1 MFKRAFLFI
10 YLLVFLVMS
19 YPVMSSN
26 LFTEIDQNNNL
37 RLGNDYIVIVVNKD
51 ENGQGRF
58 AIETTGGA
66 PFQDSDDN
74 KPLVY
79 GRPKPWTSYTT
90 IWLNGDYYVF
100 GGETGRRAGAAG
112 KYGKVVQEPHVDN
125 GSIIT
130 KTNIKDI
137 LLVEQILTIV
147 KSSTTGLYDTV
158 QIKYRIENIDNKP
171 HKIGLRIVLDTMLG
185 ENDGAPFRIGND
197 VVTTDTIYYQK
208 QLPQFWQAFDSL
220 SNPSVISQGTFT
232 GPGVTPPDQVK
243 LADWGS
249 MADGVWDFDFNPGEI
264 FLRKGEYEI
273 DSAIAMYWVPEYLQ
287 PGESRSYI
295 TNYGLGGITIVPGLL
310 SLGIT
315 SPAEVIL
322 DSPDKSI
329 PVIAYVENT
338 SEITAKDVRISIDL
352 PATLKTEKIFHNLG
366 DLESGEI
373 AQIIWNVYPSG
384 TDIPARTSYTVKVEA
399 ENTDSNQVI
408 REIKFIG
415 PPDLSAYLQV
425 KEDISV
431 INGRLSPNPFTI
443 EAILINKGGS
453 PLYDTA
459 IELLLPPGLV
469 PAPMEK
475 GVKYPGDIQAGEELV
490 VRWRVEALNI
500 EGQLPVAVFIEAL
513 HGFQDI
519 KTYENLVLPELNPV
533 LYFELQKAGDLMA
546 GDYITID
553 IRGENLDEIDLI
565 DLYIKYNPEALEAI
579 HVSRGTIFLKD
590 GKYLPWTRPDLSKE
604 GIIRINQLVPLEAR
618 SGTIGT
624 IHFKVIDPENIE
636 LEWDQ
641 QTNFIFNRGEVE
653 VILNELKLNL
663 GGGLK

>member
-1 MFKRAFLFI
+1 MNKKAYLILFFI
-10 YLLVFLVMS
+10 LILSMS
-19 YPVMSSN
+19 NSVAAAD
-26 LFTEIDQNNNL
+26 LFTETDQNNNL

-51 ENGQGRF
+51 ENAQGRF

-112 KYGKVVQEPHVDN
+112 KYGKVVQEPYVNN

-130 KTNIKDI
+130 STNIKDT
-137 LLVEQILTIV
+137 LLVEQFLTIV
-147 KSSTTGLYDTV
+147 KSSTTGLYDSV
-158 QIKYRIENIDNKP
+158 QIKYRVENIDNKP
-171 HKIGLRIVLDTMLG
+171 HKIGLRIMLDTMLG

-197 VVTTDTIYYQK
+197 AVTTDTIYYEK
-208 QLPQFWQAFDSL
+208 QLPQFWQAFDSI
-220 SNPSVISQGTFT
+220 SNPSVTSQGTFT

-273 DSAIAMYWVPEYLQ
+273 DSAIALYWVPEYLE

-295 TNYGLGGITIVPGLL
+295 TNYGLGGITVVPGLL

-315 SPAEVIL
+315 SPAEVL
-322 DSPDKSI
+322 MDSPDKSI

-338 SEITAKDVRISIDL
+338 SEIKAKNVRISIDL
-352 PATLKTEKIFHNLG
+352 PSSLRTENITHNLG
-366 DLESGEI
+366 DLEPGEI
-373 AQIIWNVYPSG
+373 AQIVWNVYPG
-384 TDIPARTSYTVKVEA
+384 TDIPASTSYTVKVEA
-399 ENTDSNQVI
+399 DNTDSNQVI

-415 PPDLSAYLQV
+415 PPDLISYLQV
-425 KEDISV
+425 KEDIRV
-431 INGRLSPNPFTI
+431 VKGRLTPNPFTI
-443 EAILINKGGS
+443 EAVLKNVGGS

-469 PAPMEK
+469 LAAMEK
-475 GVKYPGDIQAGEELV
+475 GVKYPGDIQAGEEV
-490 VRWRVEALNI
+490 PVRWRVEALNI
-500 EGQLPVAVFIEAL
+500 EGQLPLAVNIKAL
-513 HGFQDI
+513 HGFQEI
-519 KTYENLVLPELNPV
+519 QTYENLVLPELKPV
-533 LYFELQKAGDLMA
+533 LYFELQKTGGLQA
-546 GDYITID
+546 GDYINID
-553 IRGENLDEIDLI
+553 IRGENLEEIDLM
-565 DLYIKYNPEALEAI
+565 DLYIKYKPDALEAV

-590 GKYLPWTRPDLSKE
+590 GKYLPWTRPDFSRE
-604 GIIRINQLVPLEAR
+604 GLIRINQLVPLEAS

-624 IHFKVIDPENIE
+624 IHFKVLDPDKIE

-641 QTNFIFNRGEVE
+641 QTNFIFNRSDVD
-653 VILNELKLNL
+653 VILNNLN
-663 GGGLK
+663 